1 MTTIRKEVE
10 IDAPAEHVWD
20 ALRDFGGLVERL
32 VPGYV
37 IKAELEGHTRLITF
51 HDGVVVRE
59 LLVSIEEDARR
70 LVYTTTEEPLGFEYH
85 GASCQVFDEGGSR
98 SRFVW
103 IVDVLP
109 DQFAPILSPRMQDG
123 IDVIKKTMESTFAPT

>member
-1 MTTIRKEVE
+1 MATIRKEIE
-10 IDAPAEHVWD
+10 IDAPADQVWD

-37 IKAELEGHTRLITF
+37 IKSELEGDTRLLTF

-59 LLVSIEEDARR
+59 QLVAIDDEARR
-70 LVYTTTEEPLGFEYH
+70 LVYTTTEEPLGFEH
-85 GASCQVFDEGGSR
+85 HSASCQVLDEGDSR

-103 IVDVLP
+103 IVDLLP
-109 DQFAPILSPRMQDG
+109 DQFGPILSPRMQEG
-123 IDVIKKTMESTFAPT
+123 VEVIKKTMESTVAKT

>member
-1 MTTIRKEVE
+1 MTTIRTEIE

-37 IKAELEGHTRLITF
+37 INAELEGDTRLITF

-59 LLVSIEEDARR
+59 RLVAIEEEAHR
-70 LVYTTTEEPLGFEYH
+70 LVYTTTEEPLGLDH
-85 GASCQVFDEGGSR
+85 HSASCQVLDEGDSR

-103 IVDVLP
+103 IVDLLP
-109 DQFAPILSPRMQDG
+109 DQFGPTLSGRMQEG
-123 IDVIKKTMESTFAPT
+123 IEVIKKTMESTVART